1 MYKAGNAEG
10 FAEQFG
16 GDEEFIKKASKYFG
30 GNMMEA
36 RRLMMPEEELGD
48 DAAGD
53 QGHDGAGD
61 GDGWSSDADA

>member
-1 MYKAGNAEG
+1 MG
-10 FAEQFG
+10 FAKQLG
-16 GDEEFIKKASKYFG
+16 GDEEFIEKASKYFG
-30 GNMMEA
+30 GTMMEA

-61 GDGWSSDADA
+61 GDGLSSDGDDE